1 MDHKLW
7 RGFYAED
14 VTILERSFSILN
26 RFPRNNYLEALKR
39 WKSYMKLVDLEMKRK
54 EYAQLSRE
62 VINVIRTSVRGKRTI
77 QEKQVIRKYLQKYA
91 ACIPVK
97 RMSRAEVEIL
107 CDEIDII
114 KCFGKA
120 IVFMQGDYGN
130 KYYAIAR
137 GEVSLYQ
144 EPNRQKEVENARLY
158 GHLRGME
165 FSGNQEDFA
174 RLGGEYIYL

>member
-1 MDHKLW
+1 
-7 RGFYAED
+7 
-14 VTILERSFSILN
+14 
-26 RFPRNNYLEALKR
+26 
-39 WKSYMKLVDLEMKRK
+39 MKLVELEMKRK

-62 VINVIRTSVRGKRTI
+62 VIHVMRISVRGKRTI
-77 QEKQVIRKYLQKYA
+77 QEKQVIRKYLQKYT
-91 ACIPVK
+91 ACIPTK
-97 RMSRAEVEIL
+97 QMSRAEVDIL
-107 CDEIDII
+107 CDEIDIV

-144 EPNRQKEVENARLY
+144 EPNRQMEVENARLY

-165 FSGNQEDFA
+165 FPGNEEDFV
-174 RLGGEYIYL
+174 RLGGKYIQL